1 MYDLIIKGGNII
13 DPVDGIYS
21 ANVGIDKNRIAYI
34 GPELVKGNREIDA
47 SGCYVSPGFID
58 LHSHE
63 NAVKEGFIEKGIF
76 ESSVLMGVTTTVG
89 GNCGMGPIVLND
101 YREAIE
107 KHGAPLNYAA
117 LSGHAFLREAVGCT
131 DRYSRATKNQV
142 EKMVDLLHEALNQ
155 GASGLSVGL
164 EYTPGASTEELLE
177 LSQTVAE
184 YKDRLFSVHYR
195 FDGERSLEAV
205 AELIIVARET
215 EVRMQISHLGSGTA
229 FGKTAEALDMI
240 DSAYNAG
247 VDVGFDVYPYDA
259 FCSIIGSAVFD
270 EGCLQR
276 WGVDYSAI
284 KVVEGKY
291 SGRICTPE
299 IFMEKRTHEPETM
312 VVAFVMDEEEII
324 KAIQHPLGVIA
335 SDGRII
341 NGQGH
346 PRSAGTFPRVLGQYV
361 REKGY
366 LELLTAIN
374 KMTNLPAKRLR
385 LDSRGRI
392 RKGFFADIT
401 IFDYENIID
410 RATYEQPAL
419 APNGI
424 KQVIVNGVEVVKD
437 MEMTGALPGLFLCRS
452 N

>member
-1 MYDLIIKGGNII
+1 MYDLVISGGEII
-13 DPVDGIYS
+13 DPVDGIYL
-21 ANVGIDKNRIAYI
+21 ANIGIEKDRVAYI
-34 GPELVKGNREIDA
+34 GPEIIKGKREIEA
-47 SGCYVSPGFID
+47 AGCFVAPGFID

-63 NAVKEGFIEKGIF
+63 NAIKDGCIEKGIF
-76 ESSVLMGVTTTVG
+76 ESSVLMGVTTTAG
-89 GNCGMGPIVLND
+89 GNCGMGPVDLND
-101 YREAIE
+101 YRQAIE
-107 KHGAPLNYAA
+107 KDGAPLNYTAF
-117 LSGHAFLREAVGCT
+117 SGHAFLREAVGCT
-131 DRYSRATKNQV
+131 DRYGQATKKQV
-142 EKMVDLLHEALNQ
+142 EKMNALLREALHK
-155 GASGLSVGL
+155 GTSGLSVGL
-164 EYTPGASTEELLE
+164 EYTPGASTEEILE
-177 LSQTVAE
+177 LSKTVAE
-184 YKDRLFSVHYR
+184 YDDRLIAVHYR

-215 EVRMQISHLGSGTA
+215 GVRMQISHLGSGTA
-229 FGKTAEALDMI
+229 FGKTDEALAMI
-240 DSAYNAG
+240 ESAYNAG

-259 FCSIIGSAVFD
+259 FCSLIGSPVFD

-291 SGRICTPE
+291 SGELCTPE
-299 IFMEKRTHEPETM
+299 LFMDKRTHEPQTM

-324 KAIQHPLGVIA
+324 RAIQHPMAIIA
-335 SDGRII
+335 SDGRIV

-361 REKGY
+361 RGKEC
-366 LELLTAIN
+366 LDIVTAIN

-401 IFDYENIID
+401 IFDYDKIID

-419 APNGI
+419 SPEGI
-424 KQVIVNGVEVVKD
+424 KSVIVNGVEVVRD
-437 MEMTGALPGLFLCRS
+437 NEMTGSLPGVFLCH
-452 N
+452 

>member
-1 MYDLIIKGGNII
+1 MYDLVIKGGNII
-13 DPVDGIYS
+13 DPVDGIYE
-21 ANVGIDKNRIAYI
+21 ANIGVENDRIAYI
-34 GPELVKGNREIDA
+34 GSEVVKATREIDA
-47 SGCYVSPGFID
+47 AGCFVSPGFID

-63 NAVKEGFIEKGIF
+63 NAVKEGSIEKGIF

-89 GNCGMGPIVLND
+89 GNCGMGPVVLDD
-101 YREAIE
+101 YREALE
-107 KHGAPLNYAA
+107 KNGAPLNYAA

-131 DRYSRATKNQV
+131 DRYSRATKNQAD
-142 EKMVDLLHEALNQ
+142 KMVDLLREALNK

-177 LSQTVAE
+177 LSKTVAE
-184 YKDRLFSVHYR
+184 YEDRLVSVHYR
-195 FDGERSLEAV
+195 FDGERALEAV

-215 EVRMQISHLGSGTA
+215 GVRMQISHLGSGTA
-229 FGKTAEALDMI
+229 FGKTDEALSMI
-240 DSAYNAG
+240 ESAYNAG
-247 VDVGFDVYPYDA
+247 VDVGFDVYPYAA
-259 FCSIIGSAVFD
+259 FCSLIGSAVFD

-291 SGRICTPE
+291 CGELCTPE
-299 IFMEKRTHEPETM
+299 IFMEKRSNEPETM

-324 KAIQHPLGVIA
+324 RAIQHPMAIIA

-341 NGQGH
+341 KGRGH
-346 PRSAGTFPRVLGQYV
+346 PRSAGTFPRVLGHYV

-366 LELLTAIN
+366 LELVTAIY
-374 KMTNLPAKRLR
+374 KMTGLPAKRLR

-392 RKGFFADIT
+392 RTGYFADVT

-419 APNGI
+419 SPGGI
-424 KQVIVNGVEVVKD
+424 NSVIVNGVEVVRD
-437 MEMTGALPGLFLCRS
+437 GEMTGAMPGAFLYR
-452 N
+452 